1 MDHAGLIKNV
11 LLLFTVD
18 EQITWQIGQKILSST
33 SLDILNGEGLSIF
46 AVILMG
52 WKHEVR

>member
-1 MDHAGLIKNV
+1 MKFSLMDHAGLIKNV

-52 WKHEVR
+52 